1 MVCNDSRVGVRER
14 VQRAIES
21 PVVEAER
28 VLAATPHAKPH
39 ERLSI
44 LMTGWF
50 RGIAGALDELAIE
63 LDSLRADEPP
73 PAHEP
78 PPRMQPRRDDEH
90 PTGNEADESQER
102 DESDATEAELAE
114 RARASRAETEAVRE
128 ERDAEAGGEEASGE
142 PAPRA
147 STPQVEEP

>member
-1 MVCNDSRVGVRER
+1 VGVRER

-21 PVVEAER
+21 PVTEAER

-44 LMTGWF
+44 QMTGWF
-50 RGIAGALDELAIE
+50 RGIAGALEELAIE
-63 LDSLRADEPP
+63 LESLRAAKPTAAAEP
-73 PAHEP
+73 A
-78 PPRMQPRRDDEH
+78 PRAQPRGDDEQ
-90 PTGNEADESQER
+90 PAEKGREQPEDR
-102 DESDATEAELAE
+102 DEAGASEAALAE

-128 ERDAEAGGEEASGE
+128 ERDSRAEGGAPSGE

-147 STPQVEEP
+147 STPPAEEP